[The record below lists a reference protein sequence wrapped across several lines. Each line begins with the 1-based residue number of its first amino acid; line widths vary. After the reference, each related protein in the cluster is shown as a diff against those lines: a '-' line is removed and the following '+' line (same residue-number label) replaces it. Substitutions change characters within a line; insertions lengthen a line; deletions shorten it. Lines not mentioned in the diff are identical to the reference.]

1 MSDLMHWPI
10 WPLILVLSYPALT
23 VALLEFARRLNA
35 RAPSASNI
43 LRHVAYVLLPT
54 GAIWLILRVL
64 AGLPAHDNAVRLAE
78 TAFALTGLYLLLRVA
93 QAALMSLVEE
103 QTRAP
108 KLLLDMVRVGL
119 SLIWG
124 SVVVSSIWKI
134 NLASL
139 LAAMGVGSIALAFAL
154 QEFLGNLLSGM
165 ALLSAHQFSIG
176 DWIMVEGKPGEVV
189 EMDWRTVTLVTANGV
204 RVVVA
209 NSTLAKS
216 NLTIA
221 ARASE
226 RASLTVPLTVGVDI
240 PPERVRDAVIEAGCA
255 VPNLAE
261 PDGVKCLVTGIGD
274 GAIKYNVVL
283 SVANPGILAGPC
295 DEFLSRFWYVAQ
307 RRGLHLDQSPTHD
320 VTSRLHMLEQGDA
333 FHRDADAL
341 PQLASASVF
350 RRYRRD
356 DLLLAVGVPATE
368 AFLVVVGQ
376 LAVMVPVGESEV
388 RLELVT
394 AGQLMVLL
402 EMLAGGLSP
411 VRVMADQ
418 DTDVLAI
425 PTQALVDAMDR
436 SRVIARDISAGAE
449 ARRQAIL
456 PLSRRLRVVT
466 RALGQEDREGRA
478 ISKSG
483 ALHTK
488 GNPHSATDTKGR

>member
-1 MSDLMHWPI
+1 MSDLVHWPI
-10 WPLILVLSYPALT
+10 WPFILVLGYPAIT
-23 VALLEFARRLNA
+23 IAMLEFARRLDA
-35 RAPSASNI
+35 RAPSASSI
-43 LRHVAYVLLPT
+43 LRHMAYVLFPT

-64 AGLPAHDNAVRLAE
+64 AGLPAHDNAVRVAE

-93 QAALMSLVEE
+93 QVALMSLVED
-103 QTRAP
+103 QMRVP
-108 KLLLDMVRVGL
+108 KLLLDILRIGL

-124 SVVVSSIWKI
+124 SVVVSSIWNI

-165 ALLSAHQFSIG
+165 ALLSAHKFGVG
-176 DWIMVEGKPGEVV
+176 DWIVVEGKPAEVV
-189 EMDWRTVTLVTANGV
+189 EMDWRTVTLVTANGD

-209 NSTLAKS
+209 NSTLAKG

-221 ARASE
+221 ARSSQ
-226 RASLTVPLTVGVDI
+226 RASLTVPLAFGADI
-240 PPERVRDAVIEAGCA
+240 PPERVRDAVIEAGRA

-274 GAIKYNVVL
+274 GAVKYNVTL

-295 DEFLSRFWYVAQ
+295 DEFLSRFWYIAQ
-307 RRGLHLDQSPTHD
+307 RRGLRLDQSPAPD
-320 VTSRLHMLEQGDA
+320 VAARLHMLEQGDA
-333 FHRDADAL
+333 FHRDAGAL
-341 PQLASASVF
+341 SELASASAF
-350 RRYRRD
+350 RRYRRG
-356 DLLLAVGVPATE
+356 DLLLALGMPATE

-376 LAVMVPVGESEV
+376 LAAMVPAGEREV
-388 RLELVT
+388 QLELVT
-394 AGQLMVLL
+394 AGHLMVLQ

-411 VRVMADQ
+411 VRVMADH

-425 PTQALVDAMDR
+425 PVQALVDAMDR

-456 PLSRRLRVVT
+456 PLSRPLRVV
-466 RALGQEDREGRA
+466 A
-478 ISKSG
+478 
-483 ALHTK
+483 
-488 GNPHSATDTKGR
+488 

>member
-1 MSDLMHWPI
+1 MSDLVHWPI
-10 WPLILVLSYPALT
+10 WPFILVLGYPAIT
-23 VALLEFARRLNA
+23 IAMLEFARRLDA
-35 RAPSASNI
+35 RAPSASSI
-43 LRHVAYVLLPT
+43 LRHMAYVLFPT

-64 AGLPAHDNAVRLAE
+64 AGLPAHDNAVRVAE

-93 QAALMSLVEE
+93 QVALMSLVED
-103 QTRAP
+103 QMRVP
-108 KLLLDMVRVGL
+108 KLLLDILRIGL

-124 SVVVSSIWKI
+124 SVVVSSIWNI

-165 ALLSAHQFSIG
+165 ALLSAHKFGVG
-176 DWIMVEGKPGEVV
+176 DWIVVEGKPAEVV
-189 EMDWRTVTLVTANGV
+189 EMDWRTVTLVTANGD

-209 NSTLAKS
+209 NSTLAKG

-221 ARASE
+221 ARSSQ
-226 RASLTVPLTVGVDI
+226 RASLTVPLAFGADI
-240 PPERVRDAVIEAGCA
+240 PPERVRDAVIEAGRA

-274 GAIKYNVVL
+274 GAVKYNVTL

-295 DEFLSRFWYVAQ
+295 DEFLSRFWYIAQ
-307 RRGLHLDQSPTHD
+307 RRGLRLDQSPAPD
-320 VTSRLHMLEQGDA
+320 VAARLHMLEQGDA
-333 FHRDADAL
+333 FHRDAGAL
-341 PQLASASVF
+341 SELASASAF
-350 RRYRRD
+350 RRYRRG
-356 DLLLAVGVPATE
+356 DLLLALGMPATE

-376 LAVMVPVGESEV
+376 LAAMVPAGEREV
-388 RLELVT
+388 QLELVT
-394 AGQLMVLL
+394 AGHLMVLQ

-411 VRVMADQ
+411 VRVMADH

-425 PTQALVDAMDR
+425 PAQALVDAMDR

-456 PLSRRLRVVT
+456 PLSRPLRVV
-466 RALGQEDREGRA
+466 A
-478 ISKSG
+478 
-483 ALHTK
+483 
-488 GNPHSATDTKGR
+488 